1 MRVGI
6 YCRVSTRD
14 QSVDMQLV
22 QLREYAQRWGWEIVG
37 EYIDEAVS
45 GIKKRRPSLDK
56 LMADAHQRRFDAICV
71 WRFDR
76 FARSVTHLT
85 QALETFQSLGSD
97 FISYSQHIDT
107 STPMGKM
114 LFVVLGAVAELERD
128 LIRERT
134 QAGRDV
140 ARRRGVKFGR
150 RSIVTPEIRDRIFA
164 LRRGGQTFAYIA
176 NLLGIGEATIVRTLA
191 ANKLLSLRVGACS
204 PPWHWGHTVSFGSCR
219 RVCRGR

>member
-1 MRVGI
+1 MKCAI

-14 QSVDMQLV
+14 QSVEMQLV
-22 QLREYAQRWGWEIVG
+22 QLREYAQRRGWEIAD

-45 GIKKRRPSLDK
+45 GIKKKRPGLDR
-56 LMADAHQRRFDAICV
+56 LMADCQQRLVDVVLV
-71 WRFDR
+71 WKFDR

-85 QALETFQSLGSD
+85 QALETFQSLGID
-97 FISYSQHIDT
+97 FISYSQNLDT

-114 LFVVLGAVAELERD
+114 LFVILGAVGELERD

-134 QAGRDV
+134 EAGRQV

-150 RSIVTPEIRDRIFA
+150 KTVVTPEIRDRIFA

-176 NLLGIGEATIVRTLA
+176 GLLRIGEATIARALA
-191 ANKLLSLRVGACS
+191 RKV
-204 PPWHWGHTVSFGSCR
+204 V
-219 RVCRGR
+219 